1 MACRGRETVGTR
13 DAERGWVSVTA
24 YSFRLYVV
32 GRTAR
37 SLAAESNLRLL
48 CDTRLGGDY
57 QLDVIDLVER
67 PELAGQEGIMAA
79 PLVIRLA
86 PPPSVRVIGDL
97 SELDRAAA
105 HLGFP
110 ENVDPPPEGTH
121 HD

>member
-1 MACRGRETVGTR
+1 M
-13 DAERGWVSVTA
+13 TA
-24 YSFRLYVV
+24 YSFRLFIV

-48 CDTRLGGDY
+48 CDTRVGGDY
-57 QLDVIDLVER
+57 EIDVIDLVER
-67 PELAGQEGIMAA
+67 PEVAGQEGIMAA
-79 PLVIRLA
+79 PLVVRLA
-86 PPPSVRVIGDL
+86 PPPQVRVIGDL

-110 ENVDPPPEGTH
+110 ETVDAPPEGAH